1 MKKFKFSKI
10 AVVIIVVIVLYFLYE
25 KKRKTQLPPVSLP
38 WPDKPGGSGGGGGG
52 YTPVDPK
59 RPVKIDP
66 IIPSPIPS
74 PIPRVKFK
82 PPVPLGIDAI
92 QPPEPTWRAKRISN
106 STDQT
111 LNVAI
116 GTGFKFGT
124 SPPTGDMTTINHLY
138 NGSGKRSKIYDVSP
152 YITWP

>member
-1 MKKFKFSKI
+1 MKKYRFSTI
-10 AVVIIVVIVLYFLYE
+10 AVVIIVSIVLYFLYH
-25 KKRKTQLPPVSLP
+25 KKIKTQLPPVSLP

-52 YTPVDPK
+52 SPDPLPVDPPP
-59 RPVKIDP
+59 PVKTDP
-66 IIPSPIPS
+66 IIPT

-82 PPVPLGIDAI
+82 PPIPLGIDAI
-92 QPPEPTWRAKRISN
+92 QPPEPGWRAKRISN
-106 STDQT
+106 NTDQT

-124 SPPTGDMTTINHLY
+124 RGEPTGDMTTINHLY

-152 YITWP
+152 FITWP